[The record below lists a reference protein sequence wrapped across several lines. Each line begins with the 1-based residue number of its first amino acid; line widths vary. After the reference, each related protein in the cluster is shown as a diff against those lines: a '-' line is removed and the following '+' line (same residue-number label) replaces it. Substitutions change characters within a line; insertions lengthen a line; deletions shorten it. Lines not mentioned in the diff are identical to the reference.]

1 MGTVLAFLTEH
12 PAFSITMVVVNTII
26 VWPVVIQLR
35 MALNAYALEA
45 AGKRRFTAGASIY
58 RKGREAVLRHLDGIA
73 KTSLI
78 EGIMERA
85 GRKLRKAGYHAP
97 GALAWF
103 LFFTYLLPLL
113 AFVITLKL
121 NYPNIARPLAAAML
135 IAVSVE
141 TVLRRR
147 RKKLEK
153 QFNRNAYKVY
163 KFLHNQ
169 VSSGISAT
177 EAIKTAYEVVN
188 ETELRQALVLMAARY
203 ELTRD
208 IENALGE
215 LVSRFDLNDTHTLC
229 TAIRLGVMTGDNTDM
244 LARQEE
250 IMFKKYF
257 NFIQA
262 ETEGRRLRSV
272 VSAIFFTAIII
283 ILISVPLLMDV
294 MESMNIIF
302 SS

>member
-1 MGTVLAFLTEH
+1 MERYWLLTEH
-12 PAFSITMVVVNTII
+12 PVFSITMAVVNTII
-26 VWPVVIQLR
+26 AWPVVVKLR

-45 AGKRRFTAGASIY
+45 AGKKRFTAGASIY

-147 RKKLEK
+147 RKNLKSNLTEMLT
-153 QFNRNAYKVY
+153 RY

>member
-1 MGTVLAFLTEH
+1 
-12 PAFSITMVVVNTII
+12 
-26 VWPVVIQLR
+26 
-35 MALNAYALEA
+35 
-45 AGKRRFTAGASIY
+45 
-58 RKGREAVLRHLDGIA
+58 
-73 KTSLI
+73 
-78 EGIMERA
+78 
-85 GRKLRKAGYHAP
+85 
-97 GALAWF
+97 
-103 LFFTYLLPLL
+103 
-113 AFVITLKL
+113 
-121 NYPNIARPLAAAML
+121 
-135 IAVSVE
+135 
-141 TVLRRR
+141 
-147 RKKLEK
+147 
-153 QFNRNAYKVY
+153 
-163 KFLHNQ
+163 
-169 VSSGISAT
+169 
-177 EAIKTAYEVVN
+177 
-188 ETELRQALVLMAARY
+188 MAARY

-272 VSAIFFTAIII
+272 VSAIFFTVIII

-294 MESMNIIF
+294 VESLNIIF